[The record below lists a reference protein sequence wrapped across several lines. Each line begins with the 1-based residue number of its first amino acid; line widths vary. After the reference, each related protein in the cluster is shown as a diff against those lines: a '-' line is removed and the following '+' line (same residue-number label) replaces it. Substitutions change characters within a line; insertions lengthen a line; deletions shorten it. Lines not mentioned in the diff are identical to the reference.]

1 LHLLGRVEANLRSPK
16 LRASTQPRAF
26 KRRQRVGTLRIG
38 AHVTAALKENRG
50 EQGNNAPKRNPF
62 DTENCES

>member
-1 LHLLGRVEANLRSPK
+1 MQIRQLHGQQQQDADLV
-16 LRASTQPRAF
+16 QPRGF